1 MSSSNCCFFTY
12 IQISQEAG
20 QVVCILISK
29 NFPQFVVIHTVKGF
43 GVVNKAKVDVFLE
56 LSCFF
61 NDPTN
66 VGNLISGS
74 SAFSKSSLN
83 LWKFTGA
90 KNSKPLR
97 CCPLCLHLCLLLFL
111 CWGPSCCSLKLPF
124 SFSLWTVTSLCIFTA
139 SDSEIKI
146 ELMLWLWNSQICT
159 LKALSWEEKKTIL
172 IAKLRMGWEKP
183 QCL

>member
-1 MSSSNCCFFTY
+1 M
-12 IQISQEAG
+12 
-20 QVVCILISK
+20 
-29 NFPQFVVIHTVKGF
+29 IHTVKGF

-61 NDPTN
+61 NDPTD

-74 SAFSKSSLN
+74 SAFSKTSLN
-83 LWKFTGA
+83 ILKFTGA

-97 CCPLCLHLCLLLFL
+97 CCPLCHHLYLLLFV
-111 CWGPSCCSLKLPF
+111 CWGPSWCSLKLPF
-124 SFSLWTVTSLCIFTA
+124 SLWLKWAVTSLCILIA

-146 ELMLWLWNSQICT
+146 DLKLWLWNSQICI
-159 LKALSWEEKKTIL
+159 LKALSWEEENTL

-183 QCL
+183 ECL